1 MSDLPIPPGE
11 TVLEGMEYRG
21 MTRLELVD
29 KIGLSPQALDELI
42 EGEIPMT
49 QDIAENLEDVLSI
62 PAYMLLRLEERYRR
76 TLRAL
81 QHVAG

>member
-1 MSDLPIPPGE
+1 
-11 TVLEGMEYRG
+11 
-21 MTRLELVD
+21 MTRLELAD
-29 KIGLSPQALDELI
+29 KIGLSAQALDELI

-49 QDIAENLEDVLSI
+49 HDLAEKLENALSI
-62 PAYMLLRLEERYRR
+62 PAYMLVRLEERYRS